1 MPNCNSPASWSTF
14 HVNDLAVQLEKSA
27 QRQALRNWNDHIMA
41 FDHALNAV
49 RANSSVKQA
58 GCDEFFT
65 CTHHVFPHFVRVPF
79 LVEECGSLLL
89 GNGASMFVG
98 QSQTDEEV

>member
-27 QRQALRNWNDHIMA
+27 QRRALRNWYDHIMA